1 MLVRQL
7 EDAVQESP
15 ETPWTSRNKSPE
27 ALQQRRLPPTPKQ
40 RRMGAR
46 IGIGVILAALVVII
60 LLDRFG
66 VIH

>member
-15 ETPWTSRNKSPE
+15 EPPWTSRSKSPE
-27 ALQQRRLPPTPKQ
+27 LLQQRRLPPTPKQ

-46 IGIGVILAALVVII
+46 IGIGVILAALLVII

>member
-27 ALQQRRLPPTPKQ
+27 PLQQRRLPPTPKQ

-46 IGIGVILAALVVII
+46 IGIGVILAALLVII

>member
-1 MLVRQL
+1 L
-7 EDAVQESP
+7 EAAVPESP
-15 ETPWTSRNKSPE
+15 NAGWSSRNDAPNPP
-27 ALQQRRLPPTPKQ
+27 QQRRLPATPRQ

-46 IGIGVILAALVVII
+46 IGIGVILAALAVII

>member
-15 ETPWTSRNKSPE
+15 ETPWTSRIKSPE
-27 ALQQRRLPPTPKQ
+27 PLQQRRLPPTPKQ

-46 IGIGVILAALVVII
+46 IGIGVILAALFVII